1 MNQQDE
7 ASIWIESIY
16 KYGGSMD
23 KVTHGIEDGIA
34 QITTDDGKANAMN
47 WGFFEEMGKSMDQA
61 ENDGTKALVITGR
74 PGVAQRYI

>member
-1 MNQQDE
+1 ME
-7 ASIWIESIY
+7 
-16 KYGGSMD
+16 
-23 KVTHGIEDGIA
+23 KVTYGIEDGIA

-74 PGVAQRYI
+74 QGAARRYI